1 MVGTGGKVPPQF
13 TPIIMMFSPMIFPLL
28 INSLMV
34 IASHG
39 LHETA
44 IFMSLHPSKYLYT
57 NFAKFKVPQWIEPA
71 VLIMSSGS
79 VTKHG
84 TSSTPTTASTA
95 PLSNKCFMI
104 VVTTPPY
111 SPLDLMSSLA
121 E

>member
-1 MVGTGGKVPPQF
+1 
-13 TPIIMMFSPMIFPLL
+13 
-28 INSLMV
+28 
-34 IASHG
+34 
-39 LHETA
+39 
-44 IFMSLHPSKYLYT
+44 MSLHPSKYLYT
-57 NFAKFKVPQWIEPA
+57 NLAKFKVPQWIEPA

-84 TSSTPTTASTA
+84 TASYKSWPSSTPTTASTV
-95 PLSNKCFMI
+95 PLSNKYFMM